1 MRAQFEEAVKRLTNR
16 EKEQTS
22 LQITTNKL
30 KEQQTDFQNKIKTLS
45 VDIRELMQRERTPIK
60 EPQIL
65 EKYDSHRD
73 RAATIA
79 IEELDALR
87 NEL

>member
-16 EKEQTS
+16 EKEQTA

-30 KEQQTDFQNKIKTLS
+30 KEQHTDFQNKIKTLS

>member
-16 EKEQTS
+16 EKEQTA

>member
-1 MRAQFEEAVKRLTNR
+1 
-16 EKEQTS
+16 
-22 LQITTNKL
+22 
-30 KEQQTDFQNKIKTLS
+30 
-45 VDIRELMQRERTPIK
+45 MQRERTPIK